1 MKSKIDTLFIAAFG
15 GPTPGCCK
23 RFDPCPGEAYCFVSG
38 VFGFNEA
45 RKARVDEV
53 AGHYKEL
60 GGYSKFNEIT
70 EKQAAA
76 LKSELARRG
85 TKLDVRLGYYHW
97 NPYIIPRVE
106 EMARAG
112 SKSFV
117 SLVLAPHQSSL
128 SWDAYLRRIAEG
140 LEALPSGVK
149 KPEWKG
155 VADPFFDKPGFI
167 EALADNTCKAAA
179 KIGADFAAG
188 DTGVLFS
195 VHTIPMAVAK
205 TSPYLEQVRKTADL
219 LAEKLG
225 SKLTRI
231 GFQSRPTDSRIEW
244 TSPSLENAI
253 GDLVKAGAKK
263 IVACAIGFLCDN
275 VEVLYDMG
283 IEGAQVAK
291 KLGVKFAAAEAVNDH
306 PAFIAALADQV
317 EAAIS
322 KAP

>member
-1 MKSKIDTLFIAAFG
+1 LFIAAFG

-23 RFDPCPGEAYCFVSG
+23 RFDPCPGEAHCFVSG

-45 RKARVDEV
+45 RKSRVDEV
-53 AGHYKEL
+53 AAHYKEL

-76 LKSELARRG
+76 TKKELARRG
-85 TKLDVRLGYYHW
+85 HKINVQVGYYHW
-97 NPYIIPRVE
+97 NPYIIARVE

-112 SKSFV
+112 CKSFV
-117 SLVLAPHQSSL
+117 SLVLAPHQSSV

-140 LEALPSGVK
+140 LEALPKGVN

-155 VADPFFDKPGFI
+155 VAEPFFDKLGFI
-167 EALADNTCKAAA
+167 EALADNTRKAAA
-179 KIGADFAAG
+179 TIKADFTAK

-195 VHTIPMAVAK
+195 VHAIPMAVAK
-205 TSPYLEQVRKTADL
+205 TSPYVVQVQETAKL
-219 LAEKLG
+219 LAAKLG
-225 SKLTRI
+225 SKLTRV
-231 GFQSRPTDSRIEW
+231 GFQSQPTDSRIEW

-253 GDLVKAGAKK
+253 AELAKAGAKK

-283 IEGAQVAK
+283 IEGAHEAK
-291 KLGVKFAAAEAVNDH
+291 KHGVKFAAAEAVNDH

-317 EAAIS
+317 EAQL
-322 KAP
+322 